1 MDMSQSSMSLALSK
15 LRAAFNDPLLVKG
28 ATGLVPTARALELQP
43 RVQEALRQIDGLLH
57 EQEAFNPAQA
67 RGTITMIVTDYI
79 DFVVVPALSKEL
91 ARLAPGVTLRIVGPN
106 PTRLGEIFS
115 AGEVDLSVSYFPDPP
130 ASLRV
135 RPLFQDRLVGI
146 ARPGHPFLLGSRDVD
161 SFCVA
166 RHVIIE
172 PGEAS
177 MYNAAVDKALAI
189 TGRTR
194 HVAVSK
200 PTFLAVPF
208 IVAETDLLSTMPEK
222 VAQGI
227 TRFADIELFEVPLD
241 LNPVDVVLLWHER
254 THTNP
259 LQRWFRELVVRICAS
274 DD

>member
-1 MDMSQSSMSLALSK
+1 
-15 LRAAFNDPLLVKG
+15 
-28 ATGLVPTARALELQP
+28 
-43 RVQEALRQIDGLLH
+43 
-57 EQEAFNPAQA
+57 
-67 RGTITMIVTDYI
+67 
-79 DFVVVPALSKEL
+79 
-91 ARLAPGVTLRIVGPN
+91 
-106 PTRLGEIFS
+106 
-115 AGEVDLSVSYFPDPP
+115 
-130 ASLRV
+130 
-135 RPLFQDRLVGI
+135 
-146 ARPGHPFLLGSRDVD
+146 
-161 SFCVA
+161 
-166 RHVIIE
+166 
-172 PGEAS
+172 